1 MKSTGNRSHLR
12 TRPIGRRAHEARAV
26 RVVSRLF
33 RPRPGRY
40 RVVVVRAAISW
51 EHPKPV
57 HVLLLVPLVVLG
69 AWIWQRGKAMS
80 PDRGAVLAAL
90 RAARGPA
97 LPEAASVGALTRTET
112 ARYDRDSL
120 YEAIDG
126 AADGYLARG
135 FVSALMATYT
145 YAGAAEIS
153 AELHRFG
160 SEAGAGEQRAGEK
173 PSAARSVPGFEGA
186 ESDGTV
192 LLAVRGRDYLKLTS
206 LTPGPEAEGRLV
218 ALARAAFQEKTR

>member
-1 MKSTGNRSHLR
+1 MNRRSN
-12 TRPIGRRAHEARAV
+12 GRSAHEARAAHA
-26 RVVSRLF
+26 VSRLF
-33 RPRPGRY
+33 PPRPGRY
-40 RVVVVRAAISW
+40 RVVVVRAAIPW
-51 EHPKPV
+51 ERPKPI
-57 HVLLLVPLVVLG
+57 HVLLLVPLIALG
-69 AWIWQRGKAMS
+69 AWVWQRGKATS

-97 LPEAASVGALTRTET
+97 LPEAASVGALARTET

-135 FVSALMATYT
+135 FVSAVMATYT

-160 SEAGAGEQRAGEK
+160 SEAGAGEQSAGER

-218 ALARAAFQEKTR
+218 ALAQAAFQEKTR